1 MTKGYKHGCE
11 NMTDKLTGRARNHT
25 GLKQKAD
32 LPMPK
37 IKRNTS
43 KRQVAIQFSK
53 DNLDS

>member
-1 MTKGYKHGCE
+1 MTKGFKHGGE
-11 NMTDKLTGRARNHT
+11 YVTDELTGRARNHA